1 MFKIKR
7 LPANIVILLSELEH
21 LFNDIQWM
29 HFQSL
34 LISLLITP
42 YKSTICGM
50 VKVLGFG
57 THRSKHNA
65 FMINFPDIMSKA
77 LRYYAHFILS
87 ILKKPG
93 EELYIIFD
101 DTSNKKRGKHIIG
114 AFNYFDHLSKTFIW
128 GQQIVCCIISYRGF
142 TIPYCFDIYISKE
155 QCKSLGIKFKKK
167 TQIVLEQLKS
177 FEVDTNQTVYVLTDT
192 FYANEPMMNHCRSKK
207 YHFVTALKYN
217 RVFEVNNRQ
226 TNVSKYIKYHIKT
239 FKNKTKIKLKNTT
252 YSTVSEK
259 VILKTGGAGK
269 LVISKHPT
277 HCTAMALFTT
287 TPALPVLKILQAYQ
301 KRWSIEVFFKMSKQ
315 HLGFNKYQSRK
326 LESVQSQI
334 TFSMLAY
341 NLLTHAYIN
350 DLRAKGKSLTK
361 KNISNFSILNMLTEI
376 RYQTNIDTMDYCID
390 NLNIKSK
397 NKIKN
402 EFKNLLNKAA

>member
-7 LPANIVILLSELEH
+7 LPSSIVTLIVELEY
-21 LFNDIQWM
+21 LFNDIQWI

-42 YKSTICGM
+42 YKATISGM
-50 VKVLGFG
+50 TKVLGFG

-65 FMINFPDIMSKA
+65 FMINFPDIVIKA
-77 LRYYAHFILS
+77 LRYYSHFILS
-87 ILKKPG
+87 ILKKTG

-114 AFNYFDHLSKTFIW
+114 AYNFFDHISKTYIW
-128 GQQIVCCIISYRGF
+128 GHQIVCCIISYRGF

-155 QCKSLGIKFKKK
+155 HCKNLGIKFKKK
-167 TQIVLEQLKS
+167 TQLALEQLKS
-177 FEVDTNQTVYVLTDT
+177 FEADINQTVYVIADT
-192 FYANEPMMNHCRSKK
+192 FYATEPIMNYCRSKK

-217 RVFEVNNRQ
+217 RVFNINNRQ
-226 TNVSKYIKYHIKT
+226 TNVSKYIKYNVKT
-239 FKNKTKIKLKNTT
+239 FKNKPKVKLRNIS
-252 YSTVSEK
+252 YSTVSQK
-259 VILKTGGAGK
+259 IILKTGGAGK

-277 HCTAMALFTT
+277 HFTAMALFTT
-287 TPALPVLKILQAYQ
+287 TTALSVLKILQAYQ
-301 KRWSIEVFFKMSKQ
+301 KRWNIELFFKMSKQ
-315 HLGFNKYQSRK
+315 HLGFNKYQSRN

-334 TFSMLAY
+334 GFSMLAY

-361 KNISNFSILNMLTEI
+361 KNISNFSVLNMLSEI
-376 RYQTNIDTMDYCID
+376 RYRANIDTIEYCVNKLD
-390 NLNIKSK
+390 VKSK

>member
-7 LPANIVILLSELEH
+7 LPPTIVILLVELEH
-21 LFNDIQWM
+21 IFNDVQWM

-42 YKSTICGM
+42 YKSTISGM

-93 EELYIIFD
+93 EELYLIFD

-114 AFNYFDHLSKTFIW
+114 AFNYFDHLSKTYIW
-128 GQQIVCCIISYRGF
+128 GQQIVCCILSYRGF
-142 TIPYCFDIYISKE
+142 IIPYCFDIYISKE

-167 TQIVLEQLKS
+167 TEIALEQLKS
-177 FEVDTNQTVYVLTDT
+177 FETDTNQTVYVIADT
-192 FYANEPMMNHCRSKK
+192 FYANVSMMNYCRPKK

-217 RVFEVNNRQ
+217 RVFKTNNRQ
-226 TNVSKYIKYHIKT
+226 TNISKYIKYHIKT

-252 YSTVSEK
+252 YSTVSQK

-269 LVISKHPT
+269 LIISKHPT
-277 HCTAMALFTT
+277 HFTAMALFTT
-287 TPALPVLKILQAYQ
+287 TTALPVLKILQAYQ

-315 HLGFNKYQSRK
+315 HLGFNKYQSRN

-350 DLRAKGKSLTK
+350 DLRVKGKSLTK
-361 KNISNFSILNMLTEI
+361 KNISKFSILNMLTEI
-376 RYQTNIDTMDYCID
+376 RYRANIDTIECCID

>member
-7 LPANIVILLSELEH
+7 LPPGIVILLAELEC
-21 LFNDIQWM
+21 LFNDLQWI

-34 LISLLITP
+34 LLSLLITP
-42 YKSTICGM
+42 YKATICGM
-50 VKVLGFG
+50 AKVLGFG
-57 THRSKHNA
+57 THRSRHNA
-65 FMINFPDIMSKA
+65 FMINFPHIICKA
-77 LRYYAHFILS
+77 LSHYAHFILS
-87 ILKKPG
+87 VLKKNG
-93 EELYIIFD
+93 ESLYLIFD

-114 AFNYFDHLSKTFIW
+114 AYNYFDHISKTYIW
-128 GQQIVCCIISYRGF
+128 GQQIVCCVISYRGF

-155 QCKSLGIKFKKK
+155 QCKSLGINFKKK
-167 TQIVLEQLKS
+167 TELALEQLKS
-177 FEVDTNQTVYVLTDT
+177 FEADTNQTVYAITDT
-192 FYANEPMMNHCRSKK
+192 FYANEPMMNYCRSKK

-217 RVFEVNNRQ
+217 RVFNINNRQ

-239 FKNKTKIKLKNTT
+239 FKNKTKTKLKNTT
-252 YSTVSEK
+252 YKTVSEK
-259 VILKTGGAGK
+259 IILKTGGAGK

-287 TPALPVLKILQAYQ
+287 TAALPVLKILQAYQ

-315 HLGFNKYQSRK
+315 HLGFNKYQSRN

-334 TFSMLAY
+334 GFSMLSY

-350 DLRAKGKSLTK
+350 DLREKGKSLTK

-376 RYQTNIDTMDYCID
+376 RHLTNIDTIEYCID
-390 NLNIKSK
+390 SLKFKSK
-397 NKIKN
+397 KKLKN
-402 EFKNLLNKAA
+402 EFKILLNKAA